1 MLKRTLIIGGGEA
14 AQYVFHTIAKDETMN
29 YQIIGILDDSPEVQL
44 REVTRLGVLSELE
57 ETIINESITSVFL
70 AIPSLEICKRKH
82 ILEICQKYKMETKVL
97 PKLQDIHSKK
107 DKLTLRAVSYQDI
120 IDRAEFELDYLM
132 VEQEV
137 ANKTILITGA
147 GGSIGSEIT
156 RQLMNAHPKKLVLLG
171 HGEASIY
178 EIHRELQKMNH
189 QTELIPCIADIQN
202 EQRLAE
208 IFSEHSPDIVYHAA
222 AHKHVP
228 LMEKNITEAIANNA
242 KGTCNLAS
250 ISHTH
255 DVEKF
260 VMISTDKAVKP
271 TTVMGASK
279 RMAEKIVQLFN
290 QKSKTLFCV
299 VRFGN
304 VLGSSG
310 SVVPLFYEQ
319 ICNDEPVTLT
329 HPDMERYFMTIPEAS
344 KLVIQASMITN
355 GGEIF
360 VLDMGEPIKIMDVI
374 YKLIDLTGKDR
385 ESVQIDFI
393 GIRQGEKVREELFE
407 SDEKAHTQIFEKI
420 LVGEGH
426 PSPSELQNIQA
437 LLGSYMDMTDERRKE
452 RLFELIEADWR
463 YTKI

>member
-1 MLKRTLIIGGGEA
+1 MCSTPLQATK
-14 AQYVFHTIAKDETMN
+14 KN
-29 YQIIGILDDSPEVQL
+29 QIIGVLDDSSKVQL
-44 REVTRLGVLSELE
+44 QTVPLLGKLADLERIILE
-57 ETIINESITSVFL
+57 EAITSVVL
-70 AIPSLEICKRKH
+70 AIPSLKSYKRKQ
-82 ILEICQKYKMETKVL
+82 ILETCQKLKMETKVL
-97 PKLQDIHSKK
+97 PALQDIHSKK
-107 DKLTLRAVSYQDI
+107 ETLALRAVSYQDI
-120 IDRAEFELDYLM
+120 IEREEFELDYQKI
-132 VEQEV
+132 ETEIS
-137 ANKTILITGA
+137 NKTILITGA

-156 RQLMNAHPKKLVLLG
+156 RQLMKSKPKKLVLLG

-178 EIHRELQKMNH
+178 EIHRELQKLNE

-208 IFSEHSPDIVYHAA
+208 IFLEHNPDIVYHAA

-228 LMEKNITEAIANNA
+228 LMEQNVAEAIANNA
-242 KGTCNLAS
+242 KGTWNLAH
-250 ISHTH
+250 ISQIH

-290 QKSKTLFCV
+290 QTSRTLFCV

-344 KLVIQASMITN
+344 KLVIQASMITR

-374 YKLIDLTGKDR
+374 HKLIDLTGKDR
-385 ESVQIDFI
+385 EAVQITFI
-393 GIRQGEKVREELFE
+393 GIRQGEKVQEELFE
-407 SDEKAHTQIFEKI
+407 SDEKSHAQIFEKI

-426 PSPSELQNIQA
+426 PHPSELTNIQV
-437 LLGSYMDMTDERRKE
+437 LLGSYMDMTDKRRKE
-452 RLFELIEADWR
+452 LLFELIEADWS
-463 YTKI
+463 YEKI

>member
-14 AQYVFHTIAKDETMN
+14 AQYVFHTITKDKQTN
-29 YQIIGILDDSPEVQL
+29 NQIVGLLDDKSEVQL
-44 REVTRLGVLSELE
+44 QAVSLLGTLSDLE
-57 ETIINESITSVFL
+57 SIIVEEAITSVFL
-70 AIPSLEICKRKH
+70 AIPSLEISKRKQ
-82 ILEICQKYKMETKVL
+82 ILEICRQYKMETKVL
-97 PKLQDIHSKK
+97 PALQDIHSKK
-107 DKLTLRAVSYQDI
+107 ETLALRAVSYQDI
-120 IDRAEFELDYLM
+120 IDRAEFELDYPM
-132 VEQEV
+132 IETEIS
-137 ANKTILITGA
+137 NKTILITGA

-156 RQLMNAHPKKLVLLG
+156 RQLMKSHPKKLILLG

-178 EIHRELQKMNH
+178 EIHRELQKLNH

-208 IFSEHSPDIVYHAA
+208 IFIEHCPDIVYHAA

-228 LMEKNITEAIANNA
+228 LMEQNVTEAIANNA
-242 KGTCNLAS
+242 KGTWNLANVS
-250 ISHTH
+250 DIHG
-255 DVEKF
+255 VEKF

-290 QKSKTLFCV
+290 QTSETLFCV

-374 YKLIDLTGKDR
+374 HKLIDLTGKDR
-385 ESVQIDFI
+385 ESVQITFI
-393 GIRQGEKVREELFE
+393 GIRQGEKVQEELFE
-407 SDEKAHTQIFEKI
+407 SDEKAHAQIFEKI
-420 LVGEGH
+420 LVGEGRPH
-426 PSPSELQNIQA
+426 PSELANIQV
-437 LLGSYMDMTDERRKE
+437 LLSSYMDMTDKRRKE
-452 RLFELIEADWR
+452 LLFELIEADWS
-463 YTKI
+463 YEKI